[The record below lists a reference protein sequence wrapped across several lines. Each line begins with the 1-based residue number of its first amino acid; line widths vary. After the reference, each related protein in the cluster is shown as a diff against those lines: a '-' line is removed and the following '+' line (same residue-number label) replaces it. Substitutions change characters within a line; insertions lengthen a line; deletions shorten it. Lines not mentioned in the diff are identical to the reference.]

1 MRIKSFNSKIISRK
15 EIIRIAILSI
25 FFLILLLLESKNN
38 SHTQLANEIQNSINN
53 EYKNIIA
60 SGDVFVYH
68 KKKLIS
74 WSNNDIPIPITYSK
88 NLEND
93 IVKLSNGFYLLKDE
107 KKNDSI
113 ILYISLIKKEYTL
126 ENNYLSNTF
135 NTNFNLKGKEEIK
148 ITYKKTD
155 YSLKLKNNT
164 FAYLDFSNY
173 NKEPNSFIS
182 YIISIL
188 YFLIIFFF
196 SRVILLKIINKTKLN
211 FYIKFLLIF
220 LFYIIFYTL
229 LYYSN
234 ISSYFY
240 NSDFFSNIGNK
251 TIFISSAAD
260 LFIIQILL
268 LLLISN
274 INFNHFGRKCKY
286 IQIFLLIPFLWF
298 YSYLIE
304 YLLQSTQNIISLA
317 EIIKFDITTIFLIL
331 QILLASY
338 SIYSFL
344 KSMLLEMNENTNQNK
359 FDYIILFITALM
371 SSMIFINI
379 FSLSSLIVISI
390 SLFILFIGIKN
401 ELIIKNKLSSVLYI
415 ILLLVLFSIINGL
428 IIYNNNHQKEKIY
441 IKHALINISKDE
453 DKNAEKILLQIEKS
467 FLNNTKI
474 QTRLK
479 NESYQKIEQYISNTY
494 LKELNK
500 TYSSEILIC
509 YADEFLY
516 IHPNK
521 NLINSKKYIDSRI
534 ANSSPLKNSHS
545 IFKEDKGLLG
555 KAYLAYFEIKQGK
568 RTKLIFIDCVR
579 KKPSKE
585 MGYPDLLINEQ
596 AKKDVKKVDLNYYGI
611 YQNNKLVLQ
620 VGDYNY
626 SSIYKQQTKTWQKVN
641 GYYHYVIKNKNNNTI
656 WIASLKEQSLSDKLS
671 LPSYLFLLSSI
682 FLVLLQ
688 IIINPIKFLSFKQL
702 TLSNSLQITLIV
714 IFATSFVVFG
724 SMSIKYFNKL
734 TDNTNKDILV
744 EKTQSI
750 CYSLEDFF
758 EDNMPKDE
766 DIYYKL
772 IELSNTFLTD
782 INIFDT
788 NGFLLN
794 TSRPTIF
801 SQGIISSY
809 INPNAFEELKSTT
822 TPLIHKE
829 ERIGN
834 RAYRATYMPVETKNG
849 TVGYLHIPYIIQQKK
864 VEDKILE
871 FVSAYINVY
880 ILWITLALIL
890 SILLSNF
897 ITQPLRQL
905 EQRLKG
911 LKIDQKNNKIEWSRE
926 DELGKL
932 VHSYNSMVDKLEEST
947 QLLKKEEREG
957 AWREMAKQVAH
968 DIKNPLTPMK
978 LSIQQLQRLQND
990 DIVKFHH
997 RFQELSPALIEQIN
1011 TLAQIASEF
1020 SYFAKEKIDLNQIT
1034 DISECIKT
1042 VLEVYE
1048 NQECIEIKLI
1058 NSAENNIL
1066 VLGEKQQYIRIF
1078 NNLIKNAV
1086 QALYGKNDG
1095 VIAIEIKEENNE
1107 CKISIID
1114 NGYGISK
1121 ENQSKIFSSQF
1132 TTKIDGSG
1140 IGLSIVKSIIELL
1153 GGRIDFVSK
1162 ENQGSTFYIYLPIW
1176 KP

>member
-93 IVKLSNGFYLLKDE
+93 IVKLSNGFYLLKNE

-196 SRVILLKIINKTKLN
+196 SRVIFLKIINKKKLN

-240 NSDFFSNIGNK
+240 NSDFFSNIANK
-251 TIFISSAAD
+251 TIFISSEAD

-274 INFNHFGRKCKY
+274 INFNHFGRTFKY
-286 IQIFLLIPFLWF
+286 IQVFLLIPFLWF

-304 YLLQSTQNIISLA
+304 FLLQSTQNIISLA
-317 EIIKFDITTIFLIL
+317 EIIKFNIPTIFLIL
-331 QILLASY
+331 QMLLASY
-338 SIYSFL
+338 SIYLFL
-344 KSMLLEMNENTNQNK
+344 KGVLLEMNENTNQNK

-441 IKHALINISKDE
+441 IEHALINISKDE

-545 IFKEDKGLLG
+545 IFKENKGLLG

-579 KKPSKE
+579 KKQSKE

-596 AKKDVKKVDLNYYGI
+596 AKKDTQKVDLNYYGI
-611 YQNNKLVLQ
+611 YQNDKLVLQ
-620 VGDYNY
+620 VGNYNY
-626 SSIYKQQTKTWQKVN
+626 PSVFKQQTKIWQKVN
-641 GYYHYVIKNKNNNTI
+641 GYYHYVIKNENNNTI

-682 FLVLLQ
+682 FLVLIQ
-688 IIINPIKFLSFKQL
+688 IFINPRRFLSYKQL
-702 TLSNSLQITLIV
+702 TLSNSLQITLII

-758 EDNMPKDE
+758 EDNKPKDE

-794 TSRPTIF
+794 TSRPAIF

-822 TPLIHKE
+822 TSLIHKE

-834 RAYRATYMPVETKNG
+834 RAYRATYMPVESEEG
-849 TVGYLHIPYIIQQKK
+849 TIGYLHIPYIIQQKK
-864 VEDKILE
+864 IEEKILE

-890 SILLSNF
+890 SILFSNF

-1107 CKISIID
+1107 CKISIMD